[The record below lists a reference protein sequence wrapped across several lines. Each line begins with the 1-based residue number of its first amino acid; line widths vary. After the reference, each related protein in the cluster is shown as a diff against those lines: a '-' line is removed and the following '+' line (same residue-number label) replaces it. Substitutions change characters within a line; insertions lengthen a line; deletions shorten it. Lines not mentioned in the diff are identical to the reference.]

1 MTSCKKFFLVCTFL
15 LSLLAVASILYLR
28 SDIDNSEYIMRQIYL
43 NKEVTYTTG
52 GIMSGDILV
61 NQTRNQEN
69 HNRDDDEYINL
80 ANQTSWFDYSNNW
93 SGDILVRKLPQNN
106 LLNFTDEYRYAMAS
120 KGLHPLNIEHKYLYE
135 RYLTMNKYCNS
146 PLTKIDDLYDV
157 MGSFYRVRLSDTFKL
172 LQCALLKV
180 ASSTWFFDILRP
192 LEGLKEEKYPF
203 PTLWHKL
210 ALKFG
215 INNPELTAMRY
226 QTYTKFLIVRH
237 PFSRLFSAYKDKFVV
252 AFQYGDRM
260 ADKIIRQN
268 YLSNM
273 TQTSIVQMRQELK
286 RGGNELTSGLSDNIV
301 KQLRRLDSKAGNFKI
316 TFLEFLNFLISKKGP
331 NGFTV
336 GDDHFDPVYIVCN
349 PCAIRYDII
358 AKFETLLN
366 DSNLILNYVKTHHD
380 HNVSFPKSNSIT
392 SSDSCNKAFK
402 DLPLTVR
409 RSLYEMFKEDFL
421 IFGYEYRE
429 EGDNFC

>member
-1 MTSCKKFFLVCTFL
+1 MTSFKKVFLVCTFL
-15 LSLLAVASILYLR
+15 LSLLAIASILYLL
-28 SDIDNSEYIMRQIYL
+28 SDIDNSEYIMRRIYL

-52 GIMSGDILV
+52 GIMSGDILID
-61 NQTRNQEN
+61 QTTNQEN
-69 HNRDDDEYINL
+69 HDRDDHEYINL
-80 ANQTSWFDYSNNW
+80 ANQTSWVDYSNNW
-93 SGDILVRKLPQNN
+93 SGNILVRKLPQNN

-120 KGLHPLNIEHKYLYE
+120 KGLHPLNIEHKHLYE
-135 RYLTMNKYCNS
+135 RYLTMNRYCNS
-146 PLTKIDDLYDV
+146 PLTKTNDLYGV

-180 ASSTWFFDILRP
+180 ASSTWFYQILRP
-192 LEGLKEEKYPF
+192 LEGLKEEAYPY

-210 ALKFG
+210 ALIFG

-226 QTYTKFLIVRH
+226 QTYTKFIIARH
-237 PFSRLFSAYKDKFVV
+237 PFSRLFSAYIGKFVV

-286 RGGNELTSGLSDNIV
+286 RGGNKLTSGLSDNIV

-316 TFLEFLNFLISKKGP
+316 TFLEFLNFFISKKGSY
-331 NGFTV
+331 GFTV
-336 GDDHFDPVYIVCN
+336 GDDHFDPANIVCN

-358 AKFETLLN
+358 AKYETLLN
-366 DSNLILNYVKTHHD
+366 DSNLILNYVKTHHN
-380 HNVSFPKSNSIT
+380 HNVSFPKPNSIT
-392 SSDSCNKAFK
+392 SSDSCNSAFK